1 LSELEIAARL
11 AVAALVGMAVGI
23 EREWSG
29 HATGPAAR
37 FAGVRTFLLLGTIGG
52 LSGVLLEPAGPA
64 IAAALLLAAG
74 GVIVGAYLTAS
85 RRSADAIDG
94 TTEVAA
100 VLVLGTGLLAG
111 IGFLEVASG
120 IAAVTVLALGEKE
133 TIRGFVSRIGREEM
147 QAALQ
152 FAVLALV
159 VLPLLPEGP
168 YGPFGGFRPRAL
180 WTVVLIFSAINFA
193 GYLARRALGD
203 SRGYQAMGAL
213 GGLVSST
220 AVTFSF
226 ARLSRVQ
233 PASSLALA
241 AGTIAAS
248 TVVVVRVLA
257 VVLVLNASLA
267 PAAALRLWPML
278 VGGAL
283 LLLFLRRRVPAKT
296 PEHPATESKNPL
308 RLGSA
313 VLMAVGFQLVVMMLN
328 LLKTQ
333 LGDPGVYLSAAL
345 AGLTD
350 MDALTFAMSGLA
362 EDASQIGVA
371 AGALVVGMIVN
382 TLFKTGFALALGS
395 PAYRK
400 TAVTGLLVIAALGG
414 LGLFLATRITVA
426 A

>member
-1 LSELEIAARL
+1 
-11 AVAALVGMAVGI
+11 
-23 EREWSG
+23 
-29 HATGPAAR
+29 
-37 FAGVRTFLLLGTIGG
+37 
-52 LSGVLLEPAGPA
+52 
-64 IAAALLLAAG
+64 
-74 GVIVGAYLTAS
+74 
-85 RRSADAIDG
+85 
-94 TTEVAA
+94 
-100 VLVLGTGLLAG
+100 
-111 IGFLEVASG
+111 
-120 IAAVTVLALGEKE
+120 
-133 TIRGFVSRIGREEM
+133 
-147 QAALQ
+147 
-152 FAVLALV
+152 
-159 VLPLLPEGP
+159 
-168 YGPFGGFRPRAL
+168 
-180 WTVVLIFSAINFA
+180 
-193 GYLARRALGD
+193 
-203 SRGYQAMGAL
+203 
-213 GGLVSST
+213 
-220 AVTFSF
+220 
-226 ARLSRVQ
+226 
-233 PASSLALA
+233 
-241 AGTIAAS
+241 
-248 TVVVVRVLA
+248 
-257 VVLVLNASLA
+257 VLNASLA